1 MIGRQSFSLSV
12 LTAVAIAMA
21 TVLTPLIPPVGAPAQ
36 AQVNVTL
43 TPSVTPTR
51 SARAYLVMRL
61 RGVNTRSPDGAGSG
75 IKAAVL
81 LPAEGVWAGR
91 GFEFQRI
98 EGSAIATVEF
108 SIYRRDPNVPGGR
121 VEVYRHVERNPPW
134 CPFGDANG
142 VCNPLPVVNGRPT
155 WPDSDDAYGSGKPIQ
170 PGDYVM
176 EVIATGD
183 PNAGG
188 GSWRKRESED
198 NAIYFSIDA
207 TWEEPL
213 PALSGRAAITWP
225 RDDTTFKGVVVIRG
239 TATANNFGY
248 YKFEL
253 LDPRCEGGVCF
264 LQRFNRR
271 VVNGVLWRWDTRRP
285 LPNGVVLP
293 NGTWTMQ
300 LVVVDRWERPLPN
313 KPVLRFTVQN
323 S

>member
-1 MIGRQSFSLSV
+1 MTKKQPALPSI
-12 LTAVAIAMA
+12 LTIAA
-21 TVLTPLIPPVGAPAQ
+21 TVLATMLTPLISPADLR
-36 AQVNVTL
+36 AQTNVTP

-51 SARAYLVMRL
+51 SARAVLVMRL

-75 IKAAVL
+75 IKATVL

-91 GFEFQRI
+91 GFEFQRL
-98 EGSAIATVEF
+98 EGSSIATVEF
-108 SIYRRDPNVPGGR
+108 SIYRRDASAPGGR

-142 VCNPLPVVNGRPT
+142 VCNPIRVINGQPT
-155 WPDSDDAYGSGKPIQ
+155 WPDSDDAFGSGKPIQ

-183 PNAGG
+183 PDTGG
-188 GSWRKRESED
+188 GSWRKREAED

-213 PALSGRAAITWP
+213 PPLTGRAAITAP
-225 RDDTTFKGVVVIRG
+225 RSGVVVKGTLTLRG

-253 LDPRCEGGVCF
+253 LDPRCEKGVCF
-264 LQRFNRR
+264 LQRFDRR
-271 VVNGVLWRWDTRRP
+271 VVNGVLWRWDTRQP

-300 LVVVDRWERPLPN
+300 LVVVDRWGRELST
-313 KPVLRFTVQN
+313 KPTLQFVVQN
-323 S
+323 

>member
-1 MIGRQSFSLSV
+1 MINRRPSSLSV
-12 LTAVAIAMA
+12 LATAA
-21 TVLTPLIPPVGAPAQ
+21 VGVTIMLAALVQPARPQAQ
-36 AQVNVTL
+36 AQTNVTP

-61 RGVNTRSPDGAGSG
+61 RGVNTRSPDGAGSD
-75 IKAAVL
+75 IKATVL

-98 EGSAIATVEF
+98 EGSPIATVEF
-108 SIYRRDPNVPGGR
+108 TIYRRDPNSPGGR

-142 VCNPLPVVNGRPT
+142 VCNPIPVVNGQPT
-155 WPDSDDAYGSGKPIQ
+155 WPDSDDAFGSGRPVQ

-176 EVIATGD
+176 EVIATGVVS
-183 PNAGG
+183 
-188 GSWRKRESED
+188 GSWRKREAED
-198 NAIYFSIDA
+198 NAIYFSIDT

-213 PALSGRAAITWP
+213 PPLSGRAAIAAP
-225 RDDTTFKGVVVIRG
+225 RNGITVKGVVVIRG
-239 TATANNFGY
+239 TATANNFSY

-264 LQRFNRR
+264 LQRFDRR
-271 VVNGVLWRWDTRRP
+271 VVNGVLWRWDTRQP

-313 KPVLRFTVQN
+313 KPTLRFTVSN
-323 S
+323 